1 MTIVGYN
8 DDEGYFIVKNS
19 WGTDWGEGG
28 YFRIAYNDPSGVG
41 RSNNYAV
48 EIANPEALVKI
59 QSPSGFAAARDTLS
73 LQAGT
78 SRKLSEDLFYRVS
91 NEFGDTVS
99 GLIDPARM
107 STQVDVSQLPNGVYD
122 LELNA
127 TETDRRMGPTWFQ
140 RLVVVNTEP
149 NLTLELEPDF
159 DPSERS
165 FARTGSTMATKTSPW
180 GWGLPSL
187 SMKLTC
193 TTMDLWARV
202 KPGSS
207 AMVALLSYCQS

>member
-19 WGTDWGEGG
+19 WGTDWVEGG